1 MLFQIFRH
9 GKGGFRMLLLNIF
22 KEHFGRILEKIFV
35 QMAYEHL
42 NKDTFSRN
50 ENELTENIME
60 N

>member
-1 MLFQIFRH
+1 
-9 GKGGFRMLLLNIF
+9 MLLLNTF